1 VGVTNF
7 KSNIDRDVNK
17 ISFADIQYIIMQKL
31 FDLRTQDDISGFQ
44 RGVTALEQTLE
55 GIKDDIYLQDLNNLE
70 NEAQLIFDN
79 FGQAQRDT
87 YYFDKKH
94 GILSA
99 LINRF
104 NAGML
109 KVREYLDQSE
119 LVRMIASEMN
129 SGIGQIV
136 FISGPQGSGKSWS
149 AVALAQSVLQKTGV
163 PFSIKNVVFDSHEFF
178 KAYNNKERTPEKS
191 YLLFEEIGV
200 NASSKDSLSKTNKIL
215 MKVSQTIRYRKL
227 LLILTAP
234 DISFVD
240 KTLRKQLHFM
250 LETEK
255 MDRHNGYCYLK
266 PFRVKNIQRTGDL
279 HYVYLK
285 NNDGN
290 QVTQVRIGKLN
301 KQTADAYEKR
311 QIKYKDTLAQEAE
324 LELQAIKEKQITSKN
339 VPITQRAN
347 FIEYDLLRNKGLG
360 QKDAYERVG
369 LSRPTAR
376 KYDKL
381 REARKKEQLL
391 GNDNK
396 KEAHLELNSK
406 KEAQLGGNIV
416 KEGQKLTNK
425 NSGDGENISK

>member
-1 VGVTNF
+1 MGVNNF

-17 ISFADIQYIIMQKL
+17 ISFADIQYMIMQKL
-31 FDLRTQDDISGFQ
+31 FDMRSQEDILSFQ

-70 NEAQLIFDN
+70 HEAARVLEDY
-79 FGQAQRDT
+79 GQTYRDT

-94 GILSA
+94 GFLCA

-119 LVRMIASEMN
+119 LVRVIASELN
-129 SGIGQIV
+129 NGIGQII

-149 AVALAQSVLQKTGV
+149 AIALAQAVLRKTGV
-163 PFSIKNVVFDSHEFF
+163 PFSIKNTVFETHEFF
-178 KAYNNKERTPEKS
+178 KTYNNKLRTPEKS
-191 YLLFEEIGV
+191 YILFEEIGV
-200 NASSKDSLSKTNKIL
+200 NASSKDALSKTNKIL
-215 MKVSQTIRYRKL
+215 MKVSQTVRYRQL

-255 MDRHNGYCYLK
+255 MDRKNGYCYLK
-266 PFRVKNIQRTGDL
+266 PFIVKNIQRTGDI
-279 HYVYLK
+279 HYVYPK

-290 QVTQVRIGKLN
+290 QVTQVRIGKLD

-311 QIKYKDTLAQEAE
+311 QRQYKDALSIEAAE
-324 LELQAIKEKQITSKN
+324 ELQAIKEQQLVQKK
-339 VPITQRAN
+339 VPLTQRSN
-347 FIEYDLLRNKGLG
+347 YIEYDLLRKKGLS
-360 QKDAYERVG
+360 QKEAYEKVG

-381 REARKKEQLL
+381 REEIIKKALL
-391 GNDNK
+391 GDD
-396 KEAHLELNSK
+396 SK
-406 KEAQLGGNIV
+406 KEAQLDVNKV
-416 KEGQKLTNK
+416 KESQNQVIYNTDGGEK
-425 NSGDGENISK
+425 N